1 MSTHIILVVILLDT
15 ELALV
20 YFFRAAP
27 RLRLK
32 AGSLFRCV
40 IPEFEMGGGDNE
52 SEKSRKPAENT
63 IMRRLLP

>member
-1 MSTHIILVVILLDT
+1 VSTHIILVVILLDT

-27 RLRLK
+27 RFRLK

-40 IPEFEMGGGDNE
+40 IPEFEMGWGGERMNL
-52 SEKSRKPAENT
+52 
-63 IMRRLLP
+63 RRAGSQQRIQ